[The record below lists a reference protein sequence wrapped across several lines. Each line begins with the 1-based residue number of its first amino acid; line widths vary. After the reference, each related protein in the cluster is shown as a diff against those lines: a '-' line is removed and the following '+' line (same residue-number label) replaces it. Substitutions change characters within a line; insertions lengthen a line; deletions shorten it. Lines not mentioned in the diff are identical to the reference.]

1 MWLHVSL
8 LVANACL
15 SVCAVTAQATF
26 VLHESFQ
33 NPKRDVEVGAR
44 VYTPPPWL
52 FRWQACTAVEP
63 PRMAARPRSRGIV

>member
-33 NPKRDVEVGAR
+33 NPKRDVEVRTHA
-44 VYTPPPWL
+44 YTAQP
-52 FRWQACTAVEP
+52 
-63 PRMAARPRSRGIV
+63 